1 MATNERIAELINSL
15 GGAGAGN
22 HDISR
27 ASTPTGGWR
36 DVNGRASGS
45 DDDNSRTRP
54 RTFPYFKYLPYKTED
69 QTEREA
75 NLDVCLK
82 YLYIAV
88 SAGDF
93 APGAVHWTRELR
105 GWLSLKFDL
114 PKETRVKLVK
124 LYYELALAPGLDF
137 VVAERF
143 ASMVMVLTKYVKD
156 GFYSPRQADDIPGTG
171 GSVDLR
177 PVSPHFDEL
186 GPLVTGLRSLQLL
199 ITQQRNDKADIEDSR
214 RKHYLRPGKDL
225 VLDWRPLFN
234 ELKAFVLPTEIGH
247 SSYSTG
253 IPKRNVR
260 TLTKLCSFAQLYFDP
275 LEIPAMFKEILP
287 FFNTSLAEG
296 AYVVVG
302 LLNLLLPTAPAPEDR
317 PDLHPQ
323 HYLPTFFH
331 LWSLVSRSKLFDMHF
346 IDVLSRLSRD
356 SLTCSYI
363 PFSAYG
369 IFTEE
374 QSAHIFTAILR
385 VLEIPVGQSSSP
397 YSSTVDL
404 NAGLALLLDRDPRKH
419 PIAHHIARWIVMSL
433 SPACLDKPNSILAS
447 LEGLIQAV
455 ETFFHPSNS
464 GGWTRQLSMLVYFLA
479 DFFVMRWNRERT
491 GEMDVADDRKL
502 NDEVKR
508 RFVLCLRDV
517 VFMGIYSK
525 SSTAMNHSLSAL
537 QSLAYLEPDLILPGA
552 LHRIYPAMQGLV
564 EVHRTISSIR
574 ALQMLAK
581 IMVRTKG
588 YRCHITTLLG
598 LALPGIDANDLEKT
612 MHTLAYIQAV
622 AYNVPFHDLT
632 KEKIS
637 MSKDEDEAMG
647 DGTDTPASVQ
657 SETVC
662 DTGIAVR
669 WITEQVE
676 RLEREGAK
684 VEINYQHDLT
694 DHDEEMILRSS
705 TTELAE
711 FVISFLGR
719 VFALLENLPDASRV
733 RSGSPEENVVN
744 TLPACLTPL
753 LASLSP
759 ELYDIALEK
768 IAHFVTNHV
777 IHQARDA
784 MAFICNA
791 LVKIN
796 PQKALQRLLPEI
808 IAAIRTEITENGAG
822 STRTTGSEVY
832 PRDRALVWNIS
843 MLSMCVVHVGDAVM
857 DWKQE
862 LFDIA
867 SFMQEKCR
875 GIPTVHVSNFIHH
888 LLLDLTLTYTVDFS
902 IFEPEDIK
910 RGLTPDDWGRYT
922 DPQKLTVKWHKPR
935 EEEVRFAME
944 LFKTQVQGAIKSLK
958 DLTSESS
965 PVKREGT
972 GKDWSDEVSRNLVLI
987 RLIISGVSV
996 LFDPRHEHKDANGS
1010 SSGSDALVH
1019 VNGNSETSSFELM
1032 ELDEAE
1038 NSDDDNSL
1046 GEDVDE
1052 EVKPTFQYETGYPL
1066 EKDSP
1071 EYEEI
1076 HELREMAGE
1085 TLHMIHEFLVE
1096 HHQDD
1101 VQCFNAL
1108 YNAYRSWLVDVG
1120 IERSAHVLDRV
1131 TRLLHADIH
1140 PYKFSGLRKEYPR
1153 PLLVRRANV
1162 YHLQR
1167 LRHNAHVRPRSPL
1180 ETQLLLDLTHS
1191 SVSMYTEIRRTAQSA
1206 GESAVKCVIG
1216 ARPLVIPPLLDA
1228 FEKAIKEQDNPRIKG
1243 AMFSLLYG
1251 SLAKTISR
1259 DWRFTPRLIKGFIEV
1274 TVADKPSIQKLAENS
1289 TYQVMDIGKP
1299 LERMVILDQSHI
1311 EAIAPKPS
1319 TEEAAFIED
1328 RIGKRRKFIIRR
1340 RSKVEEKKAKLAIE
1354 LTEIAKTS
1362 HWKKARRT
1370 ALIAVNLGMR
1380 FEHLAS
1386 DEMVDLL
1393 VSGSIDSHPSLRGI
1407 YSGALVTLYGMITSR
1422 SLCKHDYKRYLLMD
1436 EALPDKIQVPTR
1448 PNDPDWT
1455 KQFLDSFAQPDAK
1468 YYVDYEFPGWLVW
1481 NKTMPAF
1488 MTSQPQVEHDEVE
1501 THVRKRIGK
1510 ALDRHWFST
1519 FFAYM
1524 KQEPRD
1530 QTGDRF
1536 RMSAAMM
1543 LTHAFDLVFA
1553 GLTVATFEDIK
1564 DLTQAVYGDGT
1575 DKHQHRATAEILGAL
1590 LADASEVTPEQRT
1603 QIWDYVFPII
1613 RGIFKDG
1620 LTPEN
1625 SGYWTTFLHM
1635 PFQSRDPRRAWPLLD
1650 WLASFKL
1657 DMSSSAA
1664 FKESSKI
1671 NMLNT
1676 VIMTVGWHF
1685 QLDKPVLEDF
1695 LNHLDHP
1702 YKAVREAMG
1711 QTISTIYRTRY
1722 YESYPDIKTLIQAQ
1736 KEASSIGVRP
1746 YQPTPEFTATIT
1758 QVFDKLEQWR
1768 KERTPGQQTPS
1779 SYTQAGK
1786 TVLLWLDQTLT
1797 SFESTQLISFFPS
1810 VLMEQLLHMMDIKED
1825 PELQSLAYLV
1835 FRHMPNIPHRT
1846 GEDAAFI
1853 DALIRI
1859 GRTSSS
1865 WHQRL
1870 RVLLNIQV
1878 LYFRRL
1884 FLMSREQQRKLFD
1897 CVSAMLSDVQLE
1909 VRIGAAATL
1918 SGMIRCSPVAFR
1930 DSIIN
1935 ELKEKYTTT
1944 LRRNPLPKKPKVP
1957 GERISTPTPE
1967 QNRLVITRHGA
1978 VLGLGALVQAF
1989 PYQSPPPA
1997 WLPEVL
2003 ATLALKAAGDSGVVG
2018 KGVKGILSDFKKTRQ
2033 DTWHVDVKVSSTFS
2047 PSDLINGDVD

>member
-1 MATNERIAELINSL
+1 
-15 GGAGAGN
+15 
-22 HDISR
+22 
-27 ASTPTGGWR
+27 
-36 DVNGRASGS
+36 
-45 DDDNSRTRP
+45 
-54 RTFPYFKYLPYKTED
+54 
-69 QTEREA
+69 
-75 NLDVCLK
+75 
-82 YLYIAV
+82 
-88 SAGDF
+88 
-93 APGAVHWTRELR
+93 
-105 GWLSLKFDL
+105 
-114 PKETRVKLVK
+114 
-124 LYYELALAPGLDF
+124 
-137 VVAERF
+137 
-143 ASMVMVLTKYVKD
+143 
-156 GFYSPRQADDIPGTG
+156 
-171 GSVDLR
+171 
-177 PVSPHFDEL
+177 
-186 GPLVTGLRSLQLL
+186 
-199 ITQQRNDKADIEDSR
+199 
-214 RKHYLRPGKDL
+214 
-225 VLDWRPLFN
+225 LDWRPLYK
-234 ELKAFVLPTEIGH
+234 ELKVFVLPNEVGQFTNAA
-247 SSYSTG
+247 T
-253 IPKRNVR
+253 KRNVR

-275 LEIPAMFKEILP
+275 TEVVAMFEDFLP
-287 FFNTSLAEG
+287 FFNTSFAEG

-302 LLNLLLPTAPAPEDR
+302 LLNLLLPTSSAPEDR

-331 LWSLVSRSKLFDMHF
+331 LWSLVNRSKLFDVHF
-346 IDVLSRLSRD
+346 IDLLSRMARD

-374 QSAHIFTAILR
+374 QSSQIFTAILR
-385 VLEIPVGQSSSP
+385 VLEIPVGQSNSP

-404 NAGLALLLDRDPRKH
+404 NAGLAALLDRDPRKH

-433 SPACLDKPNSILAS
+433 SPACLDKPNSILAN

-464 GGWTRQLSMLVYFLA
+464 GAWTRQLSMLVYFLA
-479 DFFVMRWNRERT
+479 DFFVMRWNRERS
-491 GEMDVADDRKL
+491 GEMDVPDDRKL
-502 NDEVKR
+502 NGDVKH

-525 SSTAMNHSLSAL
+525 SGTAMNHSLSAL

-552 LHRIYPAMQGLV
+552 LQRIYPAMQGLV

-581 IMVRTKG
+581 VMVRSKG

-612 MHTLAYIQAV
+612 MHTLAYIQAI
-622 AYNVPFHDLT
+622 AYNIPFHDLA
-632 KEKIS
+632 KEDAPKVSKIS
-637 MSKDEDEAMG
+637 KGIDG
-647 DGTDTPASVQ
+647 DDQMANGTETPATERSNEDRD
-657 SETVC
+657 S
-662 DTGIAVR
+662 GIAMR
-669 WITEQVE
+669 WITEQVD
-676 RLEREGAK
+676 RLEKEGAK
-684 VEINYQHDLT
+684 VEINYENELT
-694 DHDEEMILRSS
+694 DHEEEMILRSS
-705 TTELAE
+705 TTDLAE
-711 FVISFLGR
+711 FVISFIGR
-719 VFALLENLPDASRV
+719 VFTLLENLPDASRV

-744 TLPACLTPL
+744 TLPATLTPL
-753 LASLSP
+753 LAALSP

-768 IAHFVTNHV
+768 IANFVTNHV

-791 LVKIN
+791 LVKVS
-796 PQKALQRLLPEI
+796 PRKALQRLLPEI
-808 IAAIRTEITENGAG
+808 IAAIRTEITDNGAG

-843 MLSMCVVHVGDAVM
+843 LLSMCVVHVGEAVM

-862 LFDIA
+862 LFDVA
-867 SFMQEKCR
+867 AFMQDKCR

-888 LLLDLTLTYTVDFS
+888 LLLNLTLTYTVDFS
-902 IFEPEDIK
+902 IFEPENLK
-910 RGLTPDDWGRYT
+910 RGLTTHDWGRYA
-922 DPQKLTVKWHKPR
+922 DAQKLTVKWHKPSQ
-935 EEEVRFAME
+935 EEVCFAIE
-944 LFKTQVQGAIKSLK
+944 LFKSQVQGAIKALK
-958 DLTSESS
+958 DLTSEIT

-987 RLIISGVSV
+987 RLIISGISV
-996 LFDPRHEHKDANGS
+996 LFDPRHERKESNGAVLVPDGTGHQNGS
-1010 SSGSDALVH
+1010 KSD
-1019 VNGNSETSSFELM
+1019 TSSFELM
-1032 ELDEAE
+1032 EIEDAEDDEDE
-1038 NSDDDNSL
+1038 SSL

-1052 EVKPTFQYETGYPL
+1052 EVRPTFQYETGYPL
-1066 EKDSP
+1066 VRGSP

-1076 HELREMAGE
+1076 HDLREMAGE
-1085 TLHMIHEFLVE
+1085 TLHKLHEFLVE
-1096 HHQDD
+1096 RHQDD

-1131 TRLLHADIH
+1131 TRLLQADIH
-1140 PYKFSGLRKEYPR
+1140 PFKFSGLRKEYPR
-1153 PLLVRRANV
+1153 PLLIRRANV

-1180 ETQLLLDLTHS
+1180 ETQLLLDLTQS

-1243 AMFSLLYG
+1243 AMYSLLFG

-1274 TVADKPSIQKLAENS
+1274 TVADKPSIQKLAES
-1289 TYQVMDIGKP
+1289 ATYQVMDIGKP
-1299 LERMVILDQSHI
+1299 FERMVIMDQDYV
-1311 EAIAPKPS
+1311 EAIAPKV
-1319 TEEAAFIED
+1319 EEKEAEEVIE
-1328 RIGKRRKFIIRR
+1328 RIAKRRKFILKR
-1340 RSKVEEKKAKLAIE
+1340 RSRVEEKKAKLAVE
-1354 LTEIAKTS
+1354 LVDIARTS

-1370 ALIAVNLGMR
+1370 ALIAVNLGVR
-1380 FEHLAS
+1380 FEHIAS
-1386 DEMVDLL
+1386 NEMIDLL
-1393 VSGSIDSHPSLRGI
+1393 VAGSIDSHPSLRGI
-1407 YSGALVTLYGMITSR
+1407 YSSALVGLYGIITVR
-1422 SLCKHDYKRYLLMD
+1422 SLCKHDYKRFLLM
-1436 EALPDKIQVPTR
+1436 EESLPDKMQVPTR
-1448 PNDPDWT
+1448 PNDPSWN
-1455 KQFLDSFAQPDAK
+1455 QEFLASFAKPNAL
-1468 YYVDYEFPGWLVW
+1468 YYVDYEYPGWLVW

-1488 MTSQPQVEHDEVE
+1488 KTSQPPVEYDELEKQV
-1501 THVRKRIGK
+1501 RNRIGK

-1530 QTGDRF
+1530 HSADRF
-1536 RMSAAMM
+1536 RMSVVAM
-1543 LTHAFDLVFA
+1543 LTHAFELVFA
-1553 GLTVATFEDIK
+1553 GVAVATVEDIK

-1590 LADASEVTPEQRT
+1590 LADATEVTPEQRT
-1603 QIWDYVFPII
+1603 EIWDYVFPIV
-1613 RGIFKDG
+1613 RNIFKDG

-1625 SGYWTTFLHM
+1625 SGYWTTFLHI
-1635 PFQSRDPRRAWPLLD
+1635 PFQAKDPRRAWPLLD

-1671 NMLNT
+1671 HLLNT
-1676 VIMTVGWHF
+1676 TIMNAGWHF
-1685 QLDKPVLEDF
+1685 QLDKTVLEDF
-1695 LNHLDHP
+1695 LSHLDHP

-1722 YESYPDIKTLIQAQ
+1722 YEAYPDINSLIHTQ
-1736 KEASSIGVRP
+1736 KDSSSIGVRP
-1746 YQPTPEFTATIT
+1746 YEPSEEFTKTIT
-1758 QVFDKLEQWR
+1758 EVFEKLEQWR
-1768 KERTPGQQTPS
+1768 KERKPGQQTPS

-1786 TVLLWLDQTLT
+1786 TVLLWIDQTLT
-1797 SFESTQLISFFPS
+1797 SFESTQLVKFFPS
-1810 VLMEQLLHMMDIKED
+1810 LIMEQLLHMMDIKED

-1835 FRHMPNIPHRT
+1835 FRHMPNIPHRA
-1846 GEDAAFI
+1846 GEDADFI
-1853 DALIRI
+1853 AALIRI
-1859 GRTSSS
+1859 GRTSIS

-1884 FLMSREQQRKLFD
+1884 FLMTPEQQRALFD

-1918 SGMIRCSPVAFR
+1918 SGMIRCSPVGVR
-1930 DSIIN
+1930 DKMIH
-1935 ELKEKYTTT
+1935 ELKDLYTTT
-1944 LRRNPLPKKPKVP
+1944 LRKNPLPKRVA

-1989 PYQSPPPA
+1989 PYTSPPPS

-2003 ATLALKAAGDSGVVG
+2003 ATLALKAAGDPGIVG
-2018 KGVKGILSDFKKTRQ
+2018 KGVKQILADFKKTRQ
-2033 DTWHVDVKVSSTFS
+2033 DTWHVDVKVRNLFRV
-2047 PSDLINGDVD
+2047 LLRF

>member
-1 MATNERIAELINSL
+1 
-15 GGAGAGN
+15 
-22 HDISR
+22 
-27 ASTPTGGWR
+27 
-36 DVNGRASGS
+36 
-45 DDDNSRTRP
+45 
-54 RTFPYFKYLPYKTED
+54 
-69 QTEREA
+69 
-75 NLDVCLK
+75 
-82 YLYIAV
+82 
-88 SAGDF
+88 
-93 APGAVHWTRELR
+93 
-105 GWLSLKFDL
+105 
-114 PKETRVKLVK
+114 
-124 LYYELALAPGLDF
+124 
-137 VVAERF
+137 
-143 ASMVMVLTKYVKD
+143 
-156 GFYSPRQADDIPGTG
+156 
-171 GSVDLR
+171 
-177 PVSPHFDEL
+177 
-186 GPLVTGLRSLQLL
+186 
-199 ITQQRNDKADIEDSR
+199 
-214 RKHYLRPGKDL
+214 
-225 VLDWRPLFN
+225 
-234 ELKAFVLPTEIGH
+234 
-247 SSYSTG
+247 
-253 IPKRNVR
+253 
-260 TLTKLCSFAQLYFDP
+260 
-275 LEIPAMFKEILP
+275 MFEEFLP
-287 FFNTSLAEG
+287 FFNTSFAEG

-302 LLNLLLPTAPAPEDR
+302 LLNLLLPTSPAPEDR

-323 HYLPTFFH
+323 TYLPTFFH
-331 LWSLVSRSKLFDMHF
+331 LWSLVNRSKLFDVHF
-346 IDVLSRLSRD
+346 IDVLSRLARD
-356 SLTCSYI
+356 SLTCTYI

-374 QSAHIFTAILR
+374 QSSLVFTAILR
-385 VLEIPVGQSSSP
+385 VLEIPVGQSNSP

-404 NAGLALLLDRDPRKH
+404 NAGLAALLDRDPRKH

-433 SPACLDKPNSILAS
+433 SPACLDKPDSILAN

-479 DFFVMRWNRERT
+479 DFFVMRWNREKS
-491 GEMDVADDRKL
+491 GEMDVTEGRRL

-525 SSTAMNHSLSAL
+525 SATAMNHSLSAL

-552 LHRIYPAMQGLV
+552 LQRIYPAMQGLV

-588 YRCHITTLLG
+588 YRCHVTTLLG
-598 LALPGIDANDLEKT
+598 LTLPGIDANDLEKT
-612 MHTLAYIQAV
+612 MHTLAYIQAI

-632 KEKIS
+632 KEKVS
-637 MSKDEDEAMG
+637 TGESEDNSRTN
-647 DGTDTPASVQ
+647 GTETPASAHSEAICDSVVAVQ
-657 SETVC
+657 
-662 DTGIAVR
+662 
-669 WITEQVE
+669 WITGQVE

-684 VEINYQHDLT
+684 VEINYEQELT
-694 DHDEEMILRSS
+694 DHEEEAILRSS
-705 TTELAE
+705 TTELSE

-719 VFALLENLPDASRV
+719 VFTLLENLPDASRV

-744 TLPACLTPL
+744 TLPATLTPL

-759 ELYDIALEK
+759 ELYDLALEK

-791 LVKIN
+791 LVKVN
-796 PQKALQRLLPEI
+796 PHKALQRLLPEI

-843 MLSMCVVHVGDAVM
+843 MLSMCVVHVGSDVM
-857 DWKQE
+857 KWKQE

-867 SFMQEKCR
+867 AFMQEKCR

-888 LLLDLTLTYTVDFS
+888 LLLNLTLTYTIDFS
-902 IFEPEDIK
+902 IFEPEDLK
-910 RGLTPDDWGRYT
+910 RGLTTRDWGRYA
-922 DPQKLTVKWHKPR
+922 DPQNLHVNWHKPS
-935 EEEVRFAME
+935 EEEVRFAIE
-944 LFKTQVQGAIKSLK
+944 LFKSQVQGAIKALN
-958 DLTSESS
+958 DLTSENS

-972 GKDWSDEVSRNLVLI
+972 GKDWSDEVSRNLVLL
-987 RLIISGVSV
+987 RLIISGISV
-996 LFDPRHEHKDANGS
+996 IFDPRYERKDGS
-1010 SSGSDALVH
+1010 GSTSGSDAPVH
-1019 VNGNSETSSFELM
+1019 VNGNSDTSSFELM
-1032 ELDEAE
+1032 DIDDTE
-1038 NSDDDNSL
+1038 DDDENSL

-1052 EVKPTFQYETGYPL
+1052 EVKPTFQYETGYPFD
-1066 EKDSP
+1066 KNSV

-1076 HELREMAGE
+1076 HDLREMAGQS
-1085 TLHMIHEFLVE
+1085 LHMIHEFLVE
-1096 HHQDD
+1096 NHQDD
-1101 VQCFNAL
+1101 VQCFNSL

-1167 LRHNAHVRPRSPL
+1167 LRHNAHVRPRSQL
-1180 ETQLLLDLTHS
+1180 ETQLLLDLTRS

-1228 FEKAIKEQDNPRIKG
+1228 FEKAIKEQDNARIKG

-1251 SLAKTISR
+1251 SLAKTIAR

-1274 TVADKPSIQKLAENS
+1274 TAADKPSIQKLAENA
-1289 TYQVMDIGKP
+1289 TYQVIDIGKP
-1299 LERMVILDQSHI
+1299 LERMVILDPVYI
-1311 EAIAPKPS
+1311 EAITPKSPA
-1319 TEEAAFIED
+1319 EEMSLIQEH
-1328 RIGKRRKFIIRR
+1328 IGKRRKFMQRR
-1340 RSKVEEKKAKLAIE
+1340 RAKVEDKKAKLAVE
-1354 LTEIAKTS
+1354 LTDIAKNS

-1370 ALIAVNLGMR
+1370 ALIAVNLDMR

-1386 DEMVDLL
+1386 DEMIDLL

-1407 YSGALVTLYGMITSR
+1407 YSGALVGLYGLINAR
-1422 SLCKHDYKRYLLMD
+1422 SICKHDYRRFLLME
-1436 EALPDKIQVPTR
+1436 EALPDKIQVLTR
-1448 PNDPDWT
+1448 PKDPSWT
-1455 KQFLDSFAQPDAK
+1455 KEFLDNFAKPDAE
-1468 YYVDYEFPGWLVW
+1468 YYVDYEYPGWLVW

-1488 MTSQPQVEHDEVE
+1488 MKSQPKVEHDDVE
-1501 THVRKRIGK
+1501 KHVRRRIGK

-1530 QTGDRF
+1530 STADRF

-1543 LTHAFDLVFA
+1543 LTYAFELVFEGIA
-1553 GLTVATFEDIK
+1553 VATFEDVK
-1564 DLTQAVYGDGT
+1564 DLTQAVYGDGS

-1590 LADASEVTPEQRT
+1590 LADTSEVTPEQRV
-1603 QIWDYVFPII
+1603 QIWDYVFPIV

-1620 LTPEN
+1620 LNPEN
-1625 SGYWTTFLHM
+1625 SGYWTTFLHL
-1635 PFQSRDPRRAWPLLD
+1635 PFQAKDPRRAWPLLD
-1650 WLASFKL
+1650 WLASFRL
-1657 DMSSSAA
+1657 EMSSSAA

-1671 NMLNT
+1671 NLLNT
-1676 VIMTVGWHF
+1676 TIMNAGWHF
-1685 QLDKPVLEDF
+1685 QLEKPVLEDF

-1722 YESYPDIKTLIQAQ
+1722 FEAYPDIQTLIQEQ
-1736 KEASSIGVRP
+1736 KESSSIGIRP
-1746 YQPTPEFTATIT
+1746 YQPTPEFTATIEE
-1758 QVFDKLEQWR
+1758 VFRKLAQWR
-1768 KERTPGQQTPS
+1768 KERKPGQQTPS

-1797 SFESTQLISFFPS
+1797 SFESTQLTPFFPT
-1810 VLMEQLLHMMDIKED
+1810 VIMEELLHMMDIKED

-1835 FRHMPNIPHRT
+1835 FRHMPNIPHRA
-1846 GEDAAFI
+1846 GEDSEFI

-1859 GRTSSS
+1859 GRTSTS

-1884 FLMSREQQRKLFD
+1884 FLMSGAQQRKLYD

-1918 SGMIRCSPVAFR
+1918 SGMIRCSPVTLR
-1930 DSIIN
+1930 DATIA
-1935 ELKEKYTTT
+1935 ELKDKYSAT
-1944 LRRNPLPKKPKVP
+1944 LRKNPLPKKTPS
-1957 GERISTPTPE
+1957 ERIGTPTPE

-1989 PYQSPPPA
+1989 PYMSPPPS

-2003 ATLALKAAGDSGVVG
+2003 ATLALKAAGDPGVVG
-2018 KGVKGILSDFKKTRQ
+2018 KGVKQILSDFKKTRQ
-2033 DTWHVDVKVSSTFS
+2033 DTWHVDVKVSFYSF
-2047 PSDLINGDVD
+2047 PH